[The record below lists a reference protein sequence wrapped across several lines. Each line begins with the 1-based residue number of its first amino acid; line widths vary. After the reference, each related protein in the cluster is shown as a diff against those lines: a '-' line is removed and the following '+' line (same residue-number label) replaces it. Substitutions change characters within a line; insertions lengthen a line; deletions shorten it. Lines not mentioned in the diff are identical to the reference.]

1 MCRYGAESRAE
12 TMMKKLSET
21 QVEQRTAYEVSVSKI
36 EA

>member
-1 MCRYGAESRAE
+1 MCRYGPNPEQRLCE
-12 TMMKKLSET
+12 KLSET